1 MVEHKVEFQGRE
13 VQVAVDRLVR
23 KTPDLSRQVLG
34 ELGEA
39 IVARTNTHYLSGQV
53 LKRKTGK
60 LAQSVNYKYNNDWS
74 ISVGSNL
81 IYAAIHEYGGVI
93 YPRTARYLSFPVEG
107 GWVMTT
113 KVTMPKR
120 PWLSPAVQDIIN
132 TYRGQVIIDRAT
144 ERWKERNWHG

>member
-1 MVEHKVEFQGRE
+1 MVEHKIQLNDKE
-13 VQVAVDRLVR
+13 VKVNVNRLVR

-74 ISVGSNL
+74 ISVGSNVR
-81 IYAAIHEYGGVI
+81 YAAIHEYGGEI
-93 YPRTARYLSFPVEG
+93 YPRTAGALHFQVDG
-107 GWVMTT
+107 QWVMTQ
-113 KVTMPKR
+113 KVVIPKR
-120 PWLSPAVQDIIN
+120 PWLSPAVNDVVN
-132 TYRGQVIIDRAT
+132 TVRGQNIIDRAT